1 MNTIFLGLIALAFTA
16 GVIILIVVLIE
27 LRGAIKGLKEL
38 VQTTDKSLK
47 PTMAELQMTLKSI
60 RNVTDNVNEVAEDV
74 RIFTDSIK
82 EVSESVRTVSENVR
96 EVSAMVGDV
105 SSLAKVE
112 VSSVKAGIRAGVY
125 AFLKSLSGQTRGRL
139 KE

>member
-16 GVIILIVVLIE
+16 GVIILIVVLID
-27 LRGAIKGLKEL
+27 LRGAIKELKEL
-38 VQTTDKSLK
+38 IQTTERSVK
-47 PTMAELQMTLKSI
+47 PTLTELQLTLKSI

-74 RIFTDSIK
+74 RIFSDSIK
-82 EVSESVRTVSENVR
+82 GVGEDVRAVSESVRDVGAV
-96 EVSAMVGDV
+96 VGDV
-105 SSLAKVE
+105 SSLARVE

-125 AFLKSLSGQTRGRL
+125 AFLKSLSGQTRGKP